1 MRKIQKVVLS
11 WGIQAYLRFT
21 RPACCPPAL
30 ATRAAAG
37 LAPLGK
43 RSRSITTTIEPIPS
57 GDICHLV
64 RADSTL
70 PQRG

>member
-30 ATRAAAG
+30 ATRAATG
-37 LAPLGK
+37 QAPLGK
-43 RSRSITTTIEPIPS
+43 RGRPTTITMERIPN
-57 GDICHLV
+57 GYVCHV
-64 RADSTL
+64 MRPD
-70 PQRG
+70 